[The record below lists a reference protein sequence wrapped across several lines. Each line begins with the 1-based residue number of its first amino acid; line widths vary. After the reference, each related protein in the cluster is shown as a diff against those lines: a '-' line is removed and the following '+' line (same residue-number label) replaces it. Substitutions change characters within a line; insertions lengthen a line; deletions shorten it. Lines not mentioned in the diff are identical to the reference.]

1 MFLLIVCIL
10 QNTTAPQP
18 TPCTHTTHTY
28 TAPKIVL
35 LYEQIFSIKTLV
47 KSYLPIR
54 DAHLRPGIE
63 KVMDI
68 LKNILSFGDI
78 SKDIESR
85 Y

>member
-1 MFLLIVCIL
+1 MYIKLSSFKFFFFDCML
-10 QNTTAPQP
+10 
-18 TPCTHTTHTY
+18 
-28 TAPKIVL
+28 
-35 LYEQIFSIKTLV
+35 QIFSIKTLV

-63 KVMDI
+63 KVMEI
-68 LKNILSFGDI
+68 LKNVLSFGEI

>member
-1 MFLLIVCIL
+1 ML
-10 QNTTAPQP
+10 
-18 TPCTHTTHTY
+18 
-28 TAPKIVL
+28 
-35 LYEQIFSIKTLV
+35 QIFSIKTLV

-63 KVMDI
+63 KVMEI
-68 LKNILSFGDI
+68 LKNVLSFGEI